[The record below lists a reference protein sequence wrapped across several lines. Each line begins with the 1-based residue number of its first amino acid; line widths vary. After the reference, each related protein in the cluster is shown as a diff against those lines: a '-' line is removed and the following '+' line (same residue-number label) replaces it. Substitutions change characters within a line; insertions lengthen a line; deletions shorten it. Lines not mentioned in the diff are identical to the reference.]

1 MRADTSLVVHARPE
15 DQRLDEARMR
25 LMLGRLHTGGV
36 MTALRTELVEKANW
50 RTWFRADPGLFLSVA
65 FGVGFLLARRRA

>member
-1 MRADTSLVVHARPE
+1 MGADTKMVVHVRPE
-15 DQRLDEARMR
+15 DKRVDEARMR
-25 LMLGRLHTGGV
+25 LTLGRLHTGGV
-36 MTALRTELVEKANW
+36 MTALRTELAEKANW